1 MQRAGRFNKWAGWKR
16 GNLHQRYLYWKY
28 SSKERSNAWNF
39 IQRPIFLKGKHV
51 QGLALKRAMV
61 ATTETWSTLT
71 VNMFLKRETVAR
83 ATTKRLVL
91 FHTLFYGIMLANFES
106 EDVQIQRWFKVMSSF
121 YFTQILEIPACAT
134 VFAVDSSHVSM

>member
-1 MQRAGRFNKWAGWKR
+1 MRRNFDNIKETCNAQADSINGRVESVEICISAICIENIPAR
-16 GNLHQRYLYWKY
+16 NDQMHET
-28 SSKERSNAWNF
+28 SSNGQFFWRE
-39 IQRPIFLKGKHV
+39 KHV

-91 FHTLFYGIMLANFES
+91 FHTLFSGIMLANFES
-106 EDVQIQRWFKVMSSF
+106 EDV
-121 YFTQILEIPACAT
+121 
-134 VFAVDSSHVSM
+134 